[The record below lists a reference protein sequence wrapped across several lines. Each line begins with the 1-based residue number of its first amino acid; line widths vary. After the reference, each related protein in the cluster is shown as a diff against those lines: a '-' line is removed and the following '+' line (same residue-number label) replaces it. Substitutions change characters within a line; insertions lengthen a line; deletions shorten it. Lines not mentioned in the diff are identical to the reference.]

1 MLQRLAVV
9 IKAWVLAQKTGKVFL
24 ENFSSFLGYI
34 LRKEK
39 TNAMVRSEDCS
50 VRLY

>member
-9 IKAWVLAQKTGKVFL
+9 IKAWVLAQQTGKVFL
-24 ENFSSFLGYI
+24 EIFSSLLGYI

-39 TNAMVRSEDCS
+39 MNGNG
-50 VRLY
+50 LK